1 MRRPRKSLGFTLM
14 EVVIALAIL
23 AIALFGSISV
33 ITYTTR
39 MNMASR
45 ERMIAMRAAEKK
57 IEQML
62 SCASL
67 TEIYNKFSD
76 QSEGYG
82 WEMVDGLEPVDPA
95 PIPPPPGVLTP
106 YPTGLTNRRPVL
118 FVRFPLNSTGTAIT
132 EVGSGAFMGCYQVDS
147 KGKIV
152 VDGTGKGT
160 PIDQDFDGNNK
171 STDEILIANLGALK
185 LLPVTIEVYWKGST
199 GIVTG
204 NSKTG
209 YAGLSALTYKYT
221 FFKKT

>member
-1 MRRPRKSLGFTLM
+1 MHRPRKSRGFTLM

-23 AIALFGSISV
+23 AVALFGSISV

-45 ERMIAMRAAEKK
+45 ERVLAMRAAEKK

-62 SCASL
+62 SCTDL
-67 TEIYNKFSD
+67 TELYNKFSD

-95 PIPPPPGVLTP
+95 PLPPPNGVITP
-106 YPTGLTNRRPVL
+106 YPTGINTRRPML
-118 FVRFPLNSTGTAIT
+118 FVRFPLNNNGTAIT
-132 EVGSGAFMGCYQVDS
+132 EVGSGAFMGCYQVDA

-152 VDGTGKGT
+152 VDAAGKGT
-160 PIDQDFDGNNK
+160 PIDQDFNGNNK
-171 STDEILIANLGALK
+171 NDEEILLSNLSTLK
-185 LLPVTIEVYWKGST
+185 LLPVTVEVYWKGST

-204 NSKTG
+204 NPKTG
-209 YAGLSALTYKYT
+209 YAGMCTLSYKYT